1 MTKLLAALTGAQPL
15 VLGIV
20 TVGCA
25 TAGLLTGHLD
35 QGAWL
40 GVAGGVG
47 GIGGL
52 VTTAH
57 VVGTQVN
64 AAAAPSS
71 PPPSSSVA
79 TSGTV

>member
-1 MTKLLAALTGAQPL
+1 MSALTNAQAL
-15 VLGIV
+15 VLGVV

-64 AAAAPSS
+64 TAASSAPAS
-71 PPPSSSVA
+71 PPVN
-79 TSGTV
+79 TGTAGQV

>member
-1 MTKLLAALTGAQPL
+1 MDKIVSAITTAQALI
-15 VLGIV
+15 LGVV
-20 TVGCA
+20 TLGCA

-57 VVGTQVN
+57 VVGSQVN
-64 AAAAPSS
+64 AAAS
-71 PPPSSSVA
+71 PPPAPA
-79 TSGTV
+79 TAGPVTTGTV